1 MLTLPPLLAPGY
13 PPCQGWCT
21 LANIDRF
28 KFLMEKVGLY
38 RRVQGPQALLRQH
51 ERRIQV
57 GREEGRWEQRRGRAR
72 MHDAARGLMALAN
85 CCALWQTNLLSV
97 HHISIQGTRTLLRR
111 SACSTRWSSAGRA
124 SRPRQLGAAWR
135 EQQRR
140 QPQQH
145 GLRSSQSS
153 GQRSLL
159 GSVPRVLHPPSG
171 WWHACLGLYNVKICS
186 WSGARKGEA
195 TEARSRRW
203 GVVETETAGEARH

>member
-1 MLTLPPLLAPGY
+1 
-13 PPCQGWCT
+13 
-21 LANIDRF
+21 
-28 KFLMEKVGLY
+28 MEKVGLY

-124 SRPRQLGAAWR
+124 SRPRQLGAAWAAAATTAAAWTE
-135 EQQRR
+135 EQPIQRAAVIAWIR
-140 QPQQH
+140 AK
-145 GLRSSQSS
+145 
-153 GQRSLL
+153 
-159 GSVPRVLHPPSG
+159 GSPPTF
-171 WWHACLGLYNVKICS
+171 WLVACL
-186 WSGARKGEA
+186 SGTIQCQNLQLERGE
-195 TEARSRRW
+195 ERR
-203 GVVETETAGEARH
+203 GNRDAEQEVGRRGN